1 MKALFED
8 PQEELDPNNC
18 ENSENS
24 AEVNMAFFL
33 AIIKDVLEHSGLI
46 ADKQNKN
53 TAKTKARELKI
64 ALAKF
69 EKLTK
74 FT

>member
-1 MKALFED
+1 
-8 PQEELDPNNC
+8 
-18 ENSENS
+18 
-24 AEVNMAFFL
+24 MAFFL
-33 AIIKDVLEHSGLI
+33 AIIKDVLEHTGLA

-53 TAKTKARELKI
+53 AAKTKARDLKI

>member
-1 MKALFED
+1 MI
-8 PQEELDPNNC
+8 
-18 ENSENS
+18 
-24 AEVNMAFFL
+24 FFL
-33 AIIKDVLEHSGLI
+33 VIIKDVLEHTGLA

-53 TAKTKARELKI
+53 AAKTKARELKI